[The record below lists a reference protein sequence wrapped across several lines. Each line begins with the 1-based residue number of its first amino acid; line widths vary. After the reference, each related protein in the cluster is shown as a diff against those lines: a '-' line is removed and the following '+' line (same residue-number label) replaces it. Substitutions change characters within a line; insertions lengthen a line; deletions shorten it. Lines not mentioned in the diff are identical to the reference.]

1 MKPQPLALGC
11 VYHIFNRGTNRETL
25 FHNEKDYEHFIWR
38 YIRDIHPVAET
49 YAYCLMKNHFH
60 LAIRTRT
67 EVELAEFQAR
77 AQQASGEPPVPFKLR
92 SPSHQF
98 GVLFSAYAK
107 YFNNR
112 YNRSGSLFEHPFD
125 RKPVTTDA
133 YYRHLIT
140 YIHCNPQR
148 HGFVSDFHDWPWSSY
163 GALISSGPTRL
174 PRDVILEWFGG
185 RETFAQMH
193 EQGLDKSLALSLQLE

>member
-25 FHNEKDYEHFIWR
+25 FHSDRDYEHFMVR
-38 YIRDIHPVAET
+38 YIHDIHPVAET

-67 EVELAEFQAR
+67 EEEQATFHAEG
-77 AQQASGEPPVPFKLR
+77 ASAVPFEILD
-92 SPSHQF
+92 PSRQF
-98 GVLFSAYAK
+98 GVLFGAYAK
-107 YFNNR
+107 YFNYR
-112 YNRSGSLFEHPFD
+112 YARSGSLFEHPFD
-125 RKPVTTDA
+125 RKLVTTDV

-148 HGFVSDFHDWPWSSY
+148 HGFVDDFRDWPWSSY
-163 GALISSGPTRL
+163 GAMVSSDPTRL

-185 RETFAQMH
+185 RETFVRMH
-193 EQGLDKSLALSLQLE
+193 AQGLDRSLASSLQLD